1 MVQSVQK
8 NNMVSW
14 CTNTR
19 ISSKQQEG
27 TIDVSAMGFVVKNEI
42 QKNHGKD

>member
-1 MVQSVQK
+1 
-8 NNMVSW
+8 MVSW